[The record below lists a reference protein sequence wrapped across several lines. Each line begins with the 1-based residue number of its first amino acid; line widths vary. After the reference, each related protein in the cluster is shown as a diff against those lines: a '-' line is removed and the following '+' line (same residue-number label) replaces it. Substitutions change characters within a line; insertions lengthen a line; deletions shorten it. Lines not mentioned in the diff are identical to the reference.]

1 MPTPPCPVADSPLR
15 DIDPGYARFDLP
27 RHHGSGW
34 TDLHRIA
41 HGITLARGQY
51 DFSGT
56 FEDHYVQPPEC
67 LTIKIM
73 VAGELHLQVPEQRK
87 PTVYR
92 GAGVM
97 LRQASE
103 QQTFNREMVGHF
115 SGVSIEVPTPL
126 LEQLFEDQAET
137 IGGPDGTELLLDS
150 DHLCHTLG
158 MATASTLLTSAMH
171 TTVGR
176 LHAEAAALQMLA
188 QLIDHKPWRQGP
200 QLPLRQ
206 RVAVQ
211 DARDILHDEFAHSHS
226 IASLARRVGINECY
240 LKSAFKAATGQTIA
254 QYLRGVRMQQA
265 RALLE
270 AGQCSV
276 LQACEFVGYSNP
288 GQFAAAFRRIHG
300 VTPASVKGLKD
311 CP

>member
-1 MPTPPCPVADSPLR
+1 MSPPSSAPAAPLCN

-27 RHHGSGW
+27 GQHGRGW
-34 TDLHRIA
+34 TDLHRIS

-51 DFSGT
+51 DFTGT
-56 FEDHYVQPPEC
+56 FEDHYVQASGC

-73 VAGELHLQVPEQRK
+73 VAGELHLREQHRHK
-87 PTVYR
+87 PKVYR

-115 SGVSIEVPTPL
+115 SGASIEVPDVL
-126 LEQLFEDQAET
+126 LEQLFEEQAET
-137 IGGPDGTELLLDS
+137 IGGPDGTELVIDS
-150 DHLCHTLG
+150 EHLCHALG
-158 MATASTLLTSAMH
+158 MATASTLLGSAMH

-188 QLIDHKPWRQGP
+188 QLADHKPWRHGP

-211 DARDILHDEFAHSHS
+211 DTRDILHGEFAHSHS

-240 LKSAFKAATGQTIA
+240 LKLAFKTVTGQTIA
-254 QYLRGVRMQQA
+254 QYLREVRMQQA

-270 AGQCSV
+270 AGECSV

-300 VTPASVKGLKD
+300 VTPASVKGFKGVL
-311 CP
+311 

>member
-1 MPTPPCPVADSPLR
+1 VSSPTAALPSDH
-15 DIDPGYARFDLP
+15 DPAYQRFALP
-27 RHHGSGW
+27 EHHGHGW

-51 DFSGT
+51 DFNGT
-56 FEDHYVQPPEC
+56 FEDHYVQQPGC

-73 VAGELHLQVPEQRK
+73 LAGELHLHEPERRRPQR
-87 PTVYR
+87 YR

-97 LRQASE
+97 LRHASE
-103 QQTFNREMVGHF
+103 EQTFNREMTGHF

-137 IGGPDGTELLLDS
+137 IGGPDGTELLLDNE
-150 DHLCHTLG
+150 HLCHGVG
-158 MATASTLLTSAMH
+158 MNTARTLLGSPMH
-171 TTVGR
+171 TSIGR

-188 QLIDHKPWRQGP
+188 QLVDHKPWRHAGR
-200 QLPLRQ
+200 LPLRQ

-211 DARDILHDEFAHSHS
+211 DARDILHGEFAASHS

-240 LKSAFKAATGQTIA
+240 LKAAFKTATGRTIA
-254 QYLRGVRMQQA
+254 QYLREVRMGQA
-265 RALLE
+265 RSLLE

-300 VTPASVKGLKD
+300 VAPASLKGLKFS
-311 CP
+311 